1 MPEPLKNLLRPALVR
16 AMVEIIA
23 ANAPSFDHDRFT
35 AFATD
40 GIEALELME
49 RAALIRDA
57 LFATLPESF
66 PEAATILAASL
77 PAAGKT
83 GLTGWMLLPVNQF
96 IAARGIRDFDI
107 ALDLLKALTPH
118 FTAEFGIR
126 QFIHQD
132 QERALATIIR
142 WVDDANHH
150 VRRLASEGTRPRLPW
165 AMRLPQL
172 IKDPSP
178 ILPILTALMDDPE
191 DYVRRSVANSL
202 NDIAKDHPD
211 LVAAFIAEHIEGAS
225 AERRWL
231 LKHASRTL
239 LKKGH
244 TRALANFGFGAAASL
259 ECNLLL
265 ANPAVLFGEGLD
277 FEIRLRNAGNI
288 AQSLMI
294 DYAIHHVKAD
304 GSLSPKVFKWKT
316 VTLEAGEDH
325 IVQRRH
331 AMRPITTRR
340 YYPGEHRIVILV
352 NGTETASGNF
362 VLSMPSE
369 VIVGRSP

>member
-1 MPEPLKNLLRPALVR
+1 MPEPLKNLLHPALVR
-16 AMVEIIA
+16 NMADIIA
-23 ANAPSFDHDRFT
+23 ANAPAFDSGRFT
-35 AFATD
+35 RLATG
-40 GIEALELME
+40 GIESLELME

-57 LFATLPESF
+57 LFATLPENF
-66 PEAATILAASL
+66 PEAAAILGASL
-77 PAAGKT
+77 PAAGKA

-96 IAARGIRDFDI
+96 IAARGVSDFDI
-107 ALDLLKALTPH
+107 ALDLLKALTSH

-126 QFIHQD
+126 EFIHQD
-132 QERALATIIR
+132 QERALATISR
-142 WVDDANHH
+142 WVEDPNHH

-165 AMRLPQL
+165 AMRLPL
-172 IKDPSP
+172 LVKEPAP

-211 LVAAFIAEHIEGAS
+211 LVAAFIAEHIDAAS

-244 TRALANFGFGAAASL
+244 VQALANFGFGAAAAL
-259 ECNLLL
+259 ECELLL
-265 ANPAVLFGEGLD
+265 PNPAVLFGEGLD
-277 FEIRLRNAGNI
+277 FEIRVRNAGKS

-316 VTLEAGEDH
+316 VTLASGEDH
-325 IVQRRH
+325 TVQRRH

-340 YYPGEHRIVILV
+340 YYPGEHRIVILI
-352 NGTETASGNF
+352 NGAETATGSF
-362 VLSMPSE
+362 LLSMPAE
-369 VIVGRSP
+369 PTA

>member
-1 MPEPLKNLLRPALVR
+1 MPEPLKNLLHPALVR
-16 AMVEIIA
+16 AMAEIIA
-23 ANAPSFDHDRFT
+23 ANAPSFDRDRFT
-35 AFATD
+35 ALATD
-40 GIEALELME
+40 GIESLELME

-57 LFATLPESF
+57 LFATLPENF
-66 PEAATILAASL
+66 PEAAAILAASL
-77 PAAGKT
+77 PTTGKI
-83 GLTGWMLLPVNQF
+83 GLTGWMLLPINQF

-107 ALDLLKALTPH
+107 GLDLLKALTPH

-132 QERALATIIR
+132 QQRALATITG

-211 LVAAFIAEHIEGAS
+211 LVASFIAEHIEGAS

-244 TRALANFGFGAAASL
+244 ARALANFGFGAAASL

-277 FEIRLRNAGNI
+277 FEIRLRNAGDI

>member
-1 MPEPLKNLLRPALVR
+1 MPEPLKNLLHPALVR
-16 AMVEIIA
+16 AMADIIA
-23 ANAPSFDHDRFT
+23 AGAPSFDSDRFT
-35 AFATD
+35 ALATG
-40 GIEALELME
+40 GIESLELME

-57 LFATLPESF
+57 LLTTLPENF
-66 PEAATILAASL
+66 PQAATILRASL
-77 PAAGKT
+77 PAAGKA

-96 IAARGIRDFDI
+96 IAARGVGDFDI

-132 QERALATIIR
+132 QQRALATITR
-142 WVDDANHH
+142 WVDDPSHH

-172 IKDPSP
+172 VRDPSP

-211 LVAAFIAEHIEGAS
+211 LVAAFIAEHIEEAS

-244 TRALANFGFGAAASL
+244 ARALANFGFGAAASL

-265 ANPAVLFGEGLD
+265 ANPSVLFGEGLD
-277 FEIRLRNAGNI
+277 FEIRLRNAGDV

-325 IVQRRH
+325 VVQRRH

-340 YYPGEHRIVILV
+340 YYPGEHRIAILI
-352 NGTETASGNF
+352 NGTETATGSF

>member
-1 MPEPLKNLLRPALVR
+1 MPEPLKNLLHPALVR
-16 AMVEIIA
+16 GMADIIA
-23 ANAPSFDHDRFT
+23 ANAPSFESGRFT
-35 AFATD
+35 ALATD
-40 GIEALELME
+40 GIESLELME

-66 PEAATILAASL
+66 PEAAAILDPSL
-77 PAAGKT
+77 PSPGKA
-83 GLTGWMLLPVNQF
+83 GLTGWMLLPVSQF
-96 IAARGIRDFDI
+96 IAVRGLQHFDI

-126 QFIHQD
+126 QFIHRD
-132 QERALATIIR
+132 QERALATITP
-142 WVDDANHH
+142 WVDDRNHH

-178 ILPILTALMDDPE
+178 LWPILTALMDDPE

-211 LVAAFIAEHIEGAS
+211 LVAAFIAEHIGGAS

-244 TRALANFGFGAAASL
+244 AQALANFGFGAAASL
-259 ECNLLL
+259 ECELLL
-265 ANPAVLFGEGLD
+265 AKPAVLFGEGLD
-277 FEIRLRNAGNI
+277 FEIRLRNAGDI
-288 AQSLMI
+288 TQSLMI

-316 VTLEAGEDH
+316 VTLAAGEDH
-325 IVQRRH
+325 VVQRRH

-340 YYPGEHRIVILV
+340 YYPGEHRIAILI
-352 NGTETASGNF
+352 NGTEAATGSF
-362 VLSMPSE
+362 VLSMPAEAIIGTS
-369 VIVGRSP
+369 S

>member
-1 MPEPLKNLLRPALVR
+1 MPEPLKNLLSRTLAADMGDL
-16 AMVEIIA
+16 IA
-23 ANAPSFDHDRFT
+23 AGTPSFEKERF
-35 AFATD
+35 AALATGGLD
-40 GIEALELME
+40 DLELME
-49 RAALIRDA
+49 RSALIRDA
-57 LFATLPESF
+57 LFAMLPENF
-66 PEAATILAASL
+66 PEAAAILKTSL
-77 PAAGKT
+77 PANGKR

-96 IAARGIRDFDI
+96 IAARGLDDFDLG
-107 ALDLLKALTPH
+107 LDLLKELTPY

-132 QERALATIIR
+132 QARALAIISK
-142 WVDDANHH
+142 WVTDPNHH
-150 VRRLASEGTRPRLPW
+150 LRRLASEGTRPRLPW

-211 LVAAFIAEHIEGAS
+211 MVAAFIAGHIDDAS

-244 TRALANFGFGAAASL
+244 VQALANFGFGAAAAL
-259 ECNLLL
+259 ECELRLLNSHV
-265 ANPAVLFGEGLD
+265 AFGEGLD
-277 FEIRLRNAGNI
+277 FEIRIRNAADA

-294 DYAIHHVKAD
+294 DYTIHHVKSD
-304 GSLSPKVFKWKT
+304 GSLSPKVFKCKA
-316 VTLEAGEDH
+316 VTLEGGETH
-325 IVQRRH
+325 IVQRKH
-331 AMRPITTRR
+331 ALRPITTRR
-340 YYPGEHRIVILV
+340 YYPGEHRITIMI
-352 NGTETASGNF
+352 NGGEMASEPF
-362 VLSMPSE
+362 ILSMPA
-369 VIVGRSP
+369 

>member
-1 MPEPLKNLLRPALVR
+1 MPEPLKNLLHKGLVGDMADR
-16 AMVEIIA
+16 IA
-23 ANAPSFDHDRFT
+23 GNASSFDKERFVKH
-35 AFATD
+35 ATD
-40 GIEALELME
+40 GLAALELME
-49 RAALIRDA
+49 RSALIRDA
-57 LFATLPESF
+57 LFTTLPEDF
-66 PEAATILAASL
+66 REAAAILKTSL
-77 PAAGKT
+77 PTSGRAG
-83 GLTGWMLLPVNQF
+83 LSGWMLLPVNQF
-96 IAARGIRDFDI
+96 IAARGLQHFDI

-132 QERALATIIR
+132 QQRALATIAR

-211 LVAAFIAEHIEGAS
+211 LVAAFIAEHIAGAS

-239 LKKGH
+239 LKRGH
-244 TRALANFGFGAAASL
+244 PQALANFGFGAAAAL
-259 ECNLLL
+259 ECELLL

-277 FEIRLRNAGNI
+277 FEIRVRNAGDI
-288 AQSLMI
+288 TQSLMI

-316 VTLEAGEDH
+316 VTLAAGEDH
-325 IVQRRH
+325 VVQRRH

-340 YYPGEHRIVILV
+340 YYPGEHRIAILI
-352 NGTETASGNF
+352 NGIETAAGSF
-362 VLSMPSE
+362 VLSMPSKPIIE
-369 VIVGRSP
+369 PSP

>member
-1 MPEPLKNLLRPALVR
+1 MPEPLKNLLHPALVR
-16 AMVEIIA
+16 TMAEIIA
-23 ANAPSFDHDRFT
+23 ANASFFDSGRFT
-35 AFATD
+35 ALATD
-40 GIEALELME
+40 GIESLELME

-66 PEAATILAASL
+66 PDAAAILGASL
-77 PAAGKT
+77 PSAGKA

-96 IAARGIRDFDI
+96 IAARGLQHFDV

-132 QERALATIIR
+132 QARALATITG
-142 WVDDANHH
+142 WADDRDHH

-165 AMRLPQL
+165 AIRLPQL
-172 IKDPSP
+172 VKDPSP

-211 LVAAFIAEHIEGAS
+211 LVAAFIAEHIGGAS

-244 TRALANFGFGAAASL
+244 AQALANFGFGAASSL
-259 ECNLLL
+259 QCDLSL

-277 FEIRLRNAGNI
+277 FEIRLRNAGEA

-304 GSLSPKVFKWKT
+304 GTLSPKVFKWKT
-316 VTLEAGEDH
+316 VILAAGEDH
-325 IVQRRH
+325 VVQKRH

-340 YYPGEHRIVILV
+340 YYPGEHRIVILI
-352 NGTETASGNF
+352 NGAETAAGHF
-362 VLSMPSE
+362 VLSMPAE
-369 VIVGRSP
+369 PIL

>member
-1 MPEPLKNLLRPALVR
+1 MPEPLKNLLHPALVR
-16 AMVEIIA
+16 AMAEIIA
-23 ANAPSFDHDRFT
+23 ANAPSFDRDRFT
-35 AFATD
+35 ALATD
-40 GIEALELME
+40 GIESLELME

-57 LFATLPESF
+57 LFATLPENF

-132 QERALATIIR
+132 QQRALATIAR

-244 TRALANFGFGAAASL
+244 ARALANFGFGAAASL

-277 FEIRLRNAGNI
+277 FEIRLRNAGDI

>member
-1 MPEPLKNLLRPALVR
+1 MPEPLKNLLHPALVR
-16 AMVEIIA
+16 AMAEIIA
-23 ANAPSFDHDRFT
+23 ANASSFDHGRF
-35 AFATD
+35 AALATD
-40 GIEALELME
+40 GIESLELME

-57 LFATLPESF
+57 LFATLPENF
-66 PEAATILAASL
+66 PQAAAILAASL
-77 PAAGKT
+77 PTAAKS

-96 IAARGIRDFDI
+96 IAARGLQDFEV

-126 QFIHQD
+126 QFIHHD
-132 QERALATIIR
+132 QARALATIAR
-142 WVDDANHH
+142 WTDDENQH

-172 IKDPSP
+172 VKDPSP

-211 LVAAFIAEHIEGAS
+211 LVAAFIADHIEGAS

-244 TRALANFGFGAAASL
+244 AQALANFGFGVASSL
-259 ECNLLL
+259 ECSLHL

-277 FEIRLRNAGNI
+277 FGIRLRNTGKTP
-288 AQSLMI
+288 QSLMI

-304 GSLSPKVFKWKT
+304 GTLSPKVFKWKT
-316 VTLEAGEDH
+316 VTLASGEDH
-325 IVQRRH
+325 VVQRRH

-340 YYPGEHRIVILV
+340 YYPGEHRIVILI
-352 NGTETASGNF
+352 NGAETATERF
-362 VLSMPSE
+362 ILSMPSA
-369 VIVGRSP
+369 PTP

>member
-1 MPEPLKNLLRPALVR
+1 MPEPLKNLLHPALVR
-16 AMVEIIA
+16 AMAEIIA
-23 ANAPSFDHDRFT
+23 ANAPSFDRDRFT
-35 AFATD
+35 ALATS
-40 GIEALELME
+40 GIESLELME

-66 PEAATILAASL
+66 PEAAAILAASL
-77 PAAGKT
+77 PAAGKA

-96 IAARGIRDFDI
+96 IAARGLEHFDV

-126 QFIHQD
+126 RFIHQD
-132 QERALATIIR
+132 QQRALATITR
-142 WVDDANHH
+142 WVDDRNHH

-178 ILPILTALMDDPE
+178 IVPILSALMDDPE

-225 AERRWL
+225 SERRWL

-244 TRALANFGFGAAASL
+244 AQALANFGFDAAASL
-259 ECNLLL
+259 QCDLLL
-265 ANPAVLFGEGLD
+265 ANPAVRFGEGLD
-277 FEIRLRNAGNI
+277 FEIRLRNAGK
-288 AQSLMI
+288 APQSLMI

-316 VTLEAGEDH
+316 VTLAAGEDH
-325 IVQRRH
+325 VVQRRH

-340 YYPGEHRIVILV
+340 YYPGQHRIVILI
-352 NGTETASGNF
+352 NGAETASGNF
-362 VLSMPSE
+362 VLSML
-369 VIVGRSP
+369 

>member
-1 MPEPLKNLLRPALVR
+1 MPEPLKNLLHEGLVGNMADR
-16 AMVEIIA
+16 IA
-23 ANAPSFDHDRFT
+23 GNAPSFDKERFVRL
-35 AFATD
+35 ATD
-40 GIEALELME
+40 GLAGLEMME
-49 RAALIRDA
+49 RSALIRDA
-57 LFATLPESF
+57 LFTTLPEDF
-66 PEAATILAASL
+66 PEAAAILKASL
-77 PAAGKT
+77 PTSGRAG
-83 GLTGWMLLPVNQF
+83 LSGWMLLPVNQF
-96 IAARGIRDFDI
+96 IAARGPDHFDLGI
-107 ALDLLKALTPH
+107 DLLKGLTPH

-126 QFIHQD
+126 PFIHRD
-132 QERALATIIR
+132 QQRALAIISG
-142 WVDDANHH
+142 WIDDANHH

-172 IKDPSP
+172 VRDPSP

-211 LVAAFIAEHIEGAS
+211 LVAAFIAGHIEGAT

-244 TRALANFGFGAAASL
+244 ARALANFGFGAAASL

-277 FEIRLRNAGNI
+277 FEIRLRNAGDI

-340 YYPGEHRIVILV
+340 YYPGEHRIVILI

>member
-1 MPEPLKNLLRPALVR
+1 MPEPLKNLLRPALVH
-16 AMVEIIA
+16 AMAEIIA
-23 ANAPSFDHDRFT
+23 AGAPSFDSDRFT
-35 AFATD
+35 ALATG
-40 GIEALELME
+40 GIESLELME

-57 LFATLPESF
+57 LLATLPEDF
-66 PEAATILAASL
+66 PQAATILHASL
-77 PAAGKT
+77 PAAGKV

-96 IAARGIRDFDI
+96 VASRGVGDFDI

-132 QERALATIIR
+132 QQRALATITR
-142 WVDDANHH
+142 WVDDPNHH

-172 IKDPSP
+172 VRDPSP

-202 NDIAKDHPD
+202 NDIAKHHPD
-211 LVAAFIAEHIEGAS
+211 LVATFIAKHIEEAS

-244 TRALANFGFGAAASL
+244 AQALANFGFGAASAL
-259 ECNLLL
+259 ECELRL
-265 ANPAVLFGEGLD
+265 PKPSVLFGEGLD
-277 FEIRLRNAGNI
+277 FEIRLRNAGK
-288 AQSLMI
+288 ASQSLMI

-316 VTLEAGEDH
+316 VTLAAGEEH
-325 IVQRRH
+325 VVQRRH

-340 YYPGEHRIVILV
+340 YYPGEHRIVILI
-352 NGTETASGNF
+352 NGTEAASGNF
-362 VLSMPSE
+362 LLSMPSE
-369 VIVGRSP
+369 VIVG

>member
-1 MPEPLKNLLRPALVR
+1 MPEPLKNLLHPALVR
-16 AMVEIIA
+16 AMSEIIA
-23 ANAPSFDHDRFT
+23 ANAPSIDSDRFT
-35 AFATD
+35 ALATD

-66 PEAATILAASL
+66 PEAAAILAASL
-77 PAAGKT
+77 PSAGKT

-96 IAARGIRDFDI
+96 IAARGLEHFDI

-132 QERALATIIR
+132 QERALATIAR
-142 WVDDANHH
+142 WVGDANDH

-244 TRALANFGFGAAASL
+244 ARALANFGFGAAASL

-277 FEIRLRNAGNI
+277 FEIRLRNAGDI

>member
-1 MPEPLKNLLRPALVR
+1 MPEPLKNLLHPALVR
-16 AMVEIIA
+16 AMAEIIA
-23 ANAPSFDHDRFT
+23 ANAPSFDRDRFT
-35 AFATD
+35 ALATD
-40 GIEALELME
+40 GIESLELME

-57 LFATLPESF
+57 LFATLPENF
-66 PEAATILAASL
+66 PEAAAILAASL
-77 PAAGKT
+77 PTTGKI
-83 GLTGWMLLPVNQF
+83 GLTGWMLLPINQF

-107 ALDLLKALTPH
+107 GLDLLKALTPH

-132 QERALATIIR
+132 QQRALATIAR

-211 LVAAFIAEHIEGAS
+211 LVASFIAEHIEGAS

-244 TRALANFGFGAAASL
+244 ARALANFGFGAAASL

-277 FEIRLRNAGNI
+277 FEIRLRNAGDI

>member
-1 MPEPLKNLLRPALVR
+1 MPEPLKNLLHEGLVGDM
-16 AMVEIIA
+16 ADLIA
-23 ANAPSFDHDRFT
+23 GNAPSFDKERF
-35 AFATD
+35 ARLATD
-40 GIEALELME
+40 GLAALELME
-49 RAALIRDA
+49 RSALIRDA
-57 LFATLPESF
+57 LFTILPKDF
-66 PEAATILAASL
+66 PEAAAILKASL
-77 PAAGKT
+77 PTSGRAG
-83 GLTGWMLLPVNQF
+83 LSGWMLLPVNQF
-96 IAARGIRDFDI
+96 IAARGLEHFDI
-107 ALDLLKALTPH
+107 ALELLKALTPH

-126 QFIHQD
+126 QFIHKD
-132 QERALATIIR
+132 QQRALTTIAR
-142 WVDDANHH
+142 WVEDRNHH

-211 LVAAFIAEHIEGAS
+211 LVAAFIADHIEAAS

-244 TRALANFGFGAAASL
+244 AQALANFGFGAASAL
-259 ECNLLL
+259 KCELRLL
-265 ANPAVLFGEGLD
+265 NPSVLFGEGLD
-277 FEIRLRNAGNI
+277 FEIRVRNAGRA

-294 DYAIHHVKAD
+294 DYAIYHMKAD
-304 GSLSPKVFKWKT
+304 GTLSPKVFKWKT
-316 VTLEAGEDH
+316 VTLAAGEDH
-325 IVQRRH
+325 VVQRRH

-340 YYPGEHRIVILV
+340 YYPGEHRVVILI
-352 NGTETASGNF
+352 NGAETASGAF

-369 VIVGRSP
+369 PAIG

>member
-1 MPEPLKNLLRPALVR
+1 MPEPLKNLLHPALVR
-16 AMVEIIA
+16 AMAEIIA
-23 ANAPSFDHDRFT
+23 ANAPSFDRDRFT
-35 AFATD
+35 ALATD
-40 GIEALELME
+40 GIESLELME

-57 LFATLPESF
+57 LFATLPENF
-66 PEAATILAASL
+66 PEAAAILAASL
-77 PAAGKT
+77 PTTGKP
-83 GLTGWMLLPVNQF
+83 GLTGWMLLPINQF

-107 ALDLLKALTPH
+107 GLDLLKALTPH

-132 QERALATIIR
+132 QARALATITR

-211 LVAAFIAEHIEGAS
+211 LVASFIAEHIEGAS

-244 TRALANFGFGAAASL
+244 ARALANFGFGAAASL

-277 FEIRLRNAGNI
+277 FEIRLRNAGDI

>member
-1 MPEPLKNLLRPALVR
+1 MPEPLKNLLHPALVR
-16 AMVEIIA
+16 AMAEIIG
-23 ANAPSFDHDRFT
+23 ANAPSFDRDRFI
-35 AFATD
+35 ALATG
-40 GIEALELME
+40 GIESLELME
-49 RAALIRDA
+49 RATLIRDA
-57 LFATLPESF
+57 LLATLPESF
-66 PEAATILAASL
+66 PEATAILGASL
-77 PAAGKT
+77 PAADKI

-96 IAARGIRDFDI
+96 IAARGLQDFDI
-107 ALDLLKALTPH
+107 ALNLLKALTPH

-126 QFIHQD
+126 QFIHQN
-132 QERALATIIR
+132 QQRALATITA
-142 WVDDANHH
+142 WVDDPNHH

-172 IKDPSP
+172 IKDPTP

-211 LVAAFIAEHIEGAS
+211 LVADFIAKHIEGAP

-244 TRALANFGFGAAASL
+244 AQALANFGFGAAAAL
-259 ECNLLL
+259 ECELRLP
-265 ANPAVLFGEGLD
+265 NPSVLFGEGLD
-277 FEIRLRNAGNI
+277 FEIHLHNAGEA

-304 GSLSPKVFKWKT
+304 GTLSPKVFKWKT
-316 VTLEAGEDH
+316 VKLEAGEDH
-325 IVQRRH
+325 VVQRRH

-340 YYPGEHRIVILV
+340 YYPGEHRVVILI
-352 NGTETASGNF
+352 NGTETAAGNF
-362 VLSMPSE
+362 ILSMPRNSD
-369 VIVGRSP
+369 ISPSS

>member
-1 MPEPLKNLLRPALVR
+1 MPEPLKNLLHPALVR
-16 AMVEIIA
+16 AMAEIIA
-23 ANAPSFDHDRFT
+23 ANAPSFDRDRFT
-35 AFATD
+35 ALATD
-40 GIEALELME
+40 GIESLELME

-57 LFATLPESF
+57 LFATLPENF
-66 PEAATILAASL
+66 PEAAAILAASL
-77 PAAGKT
+77 PTTGKP
-83 GLTGWMLLPVNQF
+83 GLTGWMLLPINQF

-107 ALDLLKALTPH
+107 GLDLLKALTPH

-132 QERALATIIR
+132 QARALATITR

-211 LVAAFIAEHIEGAS
+211 LVASFIAEHIEGAS

-244 TRALANFGFGAAASL
+244 ARALANFGFGAAASL

>member
-1 MPEPLKNLLRPALVR
+1 MPEPLKNLLHPALVR
-16 AMVEIIA
+16 AMAEIIA
-23 ANAPSFDHDRFT
+23 ANAPFFDRDRFT
-35 AFATD
+35 ALATD
-40 GIEALELME
+40 GIESLELME

-57 LFATLPESF
+57 LFATLPENF

-132 QERALATIIR
+132 QQRALATIAR

-150 VRRLASEGTRPRLPW
+150 VRRLSSEGTRPRLPW

-244 TRALANFGFGAAASL
+244 ARALANFGFGAAASL

-277 FEIRLRNAGNI
+277 FEIRLRNAGDI

>member
-1 MPEPLKNLLRPALVR
+1 MPEPLKNLLHPALVR
-16 AMVEIIA
+16 AMAEIIA
-23 ANAPSFDHDRFT
+23 ANAPSFDRDRFT
-35 AFATD
+35 ALATD
-40 GIEALELME
+40 GIESLELME

-57 LFATLPESF
+57 LFATLPENF
-66 PEAATILAASL
+66 PEAAAILAASL
-77 PAAGKT
+77 PTTGKI
-83 GLTGWMLLPVNQF
+83 GLTGWMLLPINQF

-107 ALDLLKALTPH
+107 GLDLLKALTPH

-132 QERALATIIR
+132 QQRALATIAR

-202 NDIAKDHPD
+202 NDIAKNHPD
-211 LVAAFIAEHIEGAS
+211 LVASFIAEHIEGAS

-244 TRALANFGFGAAASL
+244 ARALANFGFGAAASL

-277 FEIRLRNAGNI
+277 FEIRLRNAGDI